1 MKKTEKIL
9 CIQIADVS
17 STRRNCI
24 QENSKTK
31 FHAERHSGRSAACLF
46 FSRYSHFSAGGGTWG
61 GGVGNFY
68 SPLEVNRVDD
78 SLTFR
83 TKNYL
88 AYENLLIRLTS
99 SCVVWS
105 ETDSKI

>member
-1 MKKTEKIL
+1 M
-9 CIQIADVS
+9 
-17 STRRNCI
+17 RRDI
-24 QENSKTK
+24 QEGLQP
-31 FHAERHSGRSAACLF
+31 AYF
-46 FSRYSHFSAGGGTWG
+46 FPVIHIFWQGGGMWG

-88 AYENLLIRLTS
+88 AYENLLIRLS
-99 SCVVWS
+99 STCVVWS